1 MKTSFYKISLIVSLI
16 VLSNIYTFSQE
27 KIQKEPTLK
36 ETKQYYESILN
47 ETKVENPE
55 QNNFIKRWLW
65 ENRLEK
71 PEPIESSSIELY
83 NSYQSKS
90 KDNNIQSQKG
100 WSPLGPINVPAS
112 YDNNSGHSIG
122 RINCIAFHPT
132 NKNIM
137 WVGAANGGVWK
148 SVNQGK
154 SWIPLCDELPTLAV
168 SHIAIDPKNPDI
180 LYYASGDYDGGNG
193 ENLGIF
199 KSIDGGNN
207 WLQTTLVKEKNF
219 AYSAL
224 KKIIINPDSTNQL
237 ITVGKKGIWKSID
250 AGASWTFSNLKI
262 VSDIEISSV
271 DSKTLYIAMSS
282 SNNFDNTSIRK
293 STDFGNTWDSLKT
306 GIPSKWN
313 EISRLEI
320 AISPSDP
327 NCIYAVGAN
336 AVSGR
341 YGGFHSFYKS
351 IDAGANWTEVC
362 NYQKYDNIM
371 GWYSGDSTDKAG
383 QGTYD
388 LTLLVDPKDKNKVYL
403 GGTNIW
409 MTSNGGKDWDVVSY
423 WVNCFG
429 KSAHADQHNSAY
441 NPLDSNYYFVND
453 GGVYRSKEIAS
464 GSKEWLNQVDK
475 FYGEPLPNTP
485 KHEFPT
491 KWENVSD
498 GLATTQFYKVALSKN
513 NPGYVTGGAQ
523 DNSCYYFNTSDWVNY
538 ITNWDGMA
546 TLIDHNDPKV
556 IYGVWQNGGLCR
568 SDDGGQIM
576 QNNLTDTL
584 NNKLGENGEW
594 VTPLDMDPN
603 DSKTIY
609 FGLRNLWKT
618 NNKGKTWTKALNFDT
633 TNRNNIHLVKA
644 SYSDSKYV
652 SIYKAGQWVQ
662 DTAKNWYQK
671 PNELWCL
678 NNNEGNYWQN
688 IKIGLP
694 IDTVALIAIEYD
706 KIYPERMWLLF
717 NNKQTYTTIDAGKNW
732 QLLKKTIPSNIN
744 FTSLV
749 HYQNST
755 LNSLFA
761 GSNHGVYFTNDTMD
775 KWEPYNLNLPNCNI
789 NDLAIQE
796 ISGKLYAASYGR
808 GIWET
813 SISEVPSSIAE
824 ENSDYNFEVYP
835 NPSSGKFEINFKSIY
850 NLNSE
855 LELMLLDVMGK
866 KVWGGKIE
874 TLNNEIHKSLNLNL
888 ESGVYFLKINSSGID
903 YTKKIFVKN

>member
-1 MKTSFYKISLIVSLI
+1 MKTSTLKINIIIALLIMS
-16 VLSNIYTFSQE
+16 SNAIFSQD
-27 KIQKEPTLK
+27 KIQKESSIEESK
-36 ETKQYYESILN
+36 KYYESILK
-47 ETKVENPE
+47 ETKIQNLE
-55 QNNFIKRWLW
+55 QNNWIKRWLW

-71 PEPIESSSIELY
+71 PEPSESSNIELY
-83 NSYQSKS
+83 NSYKS
-90 KDNNIQSQKG
+90 KAKENNIQSQKG
-100 WSPLGPINVPAS
+100 WSPLGPINVPTS
-112 YDNNSGHSIG
+112 FDSNSGHSIG

-148 SVNQGK
+148 TINQGK
-154 SWIPLCDELPTLAV
+154 SWTPQCDELPTLAV

-207 WLQTTLVKEKNF
+207 WIQTPLVKEKNF

-224 KKIIINPDSTNQL
+224 KKIIIHPDSTNQL
-237 ITVGKKGIWKSID
+237 VTVGKKGIWKSID
-250 AGASWTFSNLKI
+250 AGASWTFTNLKI
-262 VSDIEISSV
+262 VSDIEMSSKNP
-271 DSKTLYIAMSS
+271 KTLYIAMSS

-293 STDFGNTWDSLKT
+293 STDFGETWDSLKT

-327 NCIYAVGAN
+327 NYIYAVGAN

-341 YGGFHSFYKS
+341 YGGFHSFYS
-351 IDAGANWTEVC
+351 STDAGISWNEIC
-362 NYQKYDNIM
+362 NYKTYDNIM
-371 GWYSGDSTDKAG
+371 GWYGGDSTDISG

-388 LTLLVDPKDKNKVYL
+388 LTLLVDPKDKNKVYI

-423 WVNCFG
+423 WVSCFG

-441 NPLDSNYYFVND
+441 NPLDSNIYFVND
-453 GGVYRSKEIAS
+453 GGVYRSKLIAT
-464 GSKEWLNQVDK
+464 GSKEWLKQVDK

-485 KHEFPT
+485 KYKFPT
-491 KWENVSD
+491 IWENISD

-538 ITNWDGMA
+538 ITNWDGMS

-568 SDDGGQIM
+568 SDDGGKKMI
-576 QNNLTDTL
+576 NNLTDTL

-594 VTPLDMDPN
+594 VTPLDMDPT

-609 FGLRNLWKT
+609 FGLRNLWRT
-618 NNKGKTWTKALNFDT
+618 YDKGKTWEKVFNFDT
-633 TNRNNIHLVKA
+633 TNRNNLHLVKS
-644 SYSDSKYV
+644 SYSDSKYI

-662 DTAKNWYQK
+662 DTAQKWFQK
-671 PNELWCL
+671 PNELWRTKDQAKS
-678 NNNEGNYWQN
+678 WA
-688 IKIGLP
+688 IAKVGLP
-694 IDTVALIAIEYD
+694 IDSVALISIEYD
-706 KIYPERMWLLF
+706 KSNPDKMWLIF
-717 NNKQTYTTIDAGKNW
+717 NNKDLFMTKGDESNW
-732 QLLKKTIPSNIN
+732 QLLKKTIPSNIY

-749 HYQNST
+749 HYQNSSLNT
-755 LNSLFA
+755 LYA
-761 GSNHGVYFTNDTMD
+761 GTNHGVYFTNDTMD
-775 KWEPYNLNLPNCNI
+775 KWESYSLNLPNCNVY
-789 NDLAIQE
+789 DLAIQE
-796 ISGKLYAASYGR
+796 ISGKLYAATYGR

-813 SISEVPSSIAE
+813 SVTEVPSSITE
-824 ENSDYNFEVYP
+824 DNSDYKFEVYP
-835 NPSSGKFEINFKSIY
+835 NPSSGKFELNFKSIY

-855 LELMLLDVMGK
+855 LELMILDVMGK

-874 TLNNEIHKSLNLNL
+874 TQNNEVHKSLNLNL
-888 ESGVYFLKINSSGID
+888 ESGVYFLKLNSSGID
-903 YTKKIFVKN
+903 YIKKIFVKK